1 MGVRPPAGAK
11 IPTSGGRPRP
21 TDREPRIGQTS
32 GVTGIRNL
40 ISAGGGLLLNAATGV
55 AALALLAMLLV
66 SLALVP
72 VAGLGLPLLVH
83 VLALVRSLAR
93 LQRDWASRV
102 LDPAND
108 RLYRWHRRPRIPL
121 VLALRDAGTWRDLAW
136 LVVHGLTWH
145 GPALVI
151 WALLAAFDY
160 IFSQVQVVVVSGLTT
175 FAFSVA
181 VVAIAVITVMAVPVL
196 RTGQARLA
204 GKLLLPDATPAARIR
219 QLTKSRA
226 VVVDAQ
232 AAELRR
238 IERDLHDGAQAK
250 LIAIRMN
257 LGLARNARD
266 PTQAQ
271 LMIDEAREVAGQAL
285 TDLRDLVRGIHPPV
299 LTDRGLAGAIQ
310 AAALL
315 CPVPVTVEIELPG
328 RLEAPVES
336 AVYFAVAEALTNV
349 AKHSGASRVWLRL
362 SHVGGLL
369 RVKVCDDGRGGANRA
384 RGSGIR
390 GIDARL
396 SAFDGRLIVRS
407 PLGGPTEL
415 TMELLCA
422 LS

>member
-1 MGVRPPAGAK
+1 M
-11 IPTSGGRPRP
+11 
-21 TDREPRIGQTS
+21 
-32 GVTGIRNL
+32 TGIRNL
-40 ISAGGGLLLNAATGV
+40 IAAGGGLLLNVATGV
-55 AALALLAMLLV
+55 AALVLLAMLLV

-72 VAGLGLPLLVH
+72 VAGLGLPLLVR

-93 LQRDWASRV
+93 LQRDWASQV
-102 LDPAND
+102 LDPANH
-108 RLYRWHRRPRIPL
+108 RPHRWHSRPRTPL
-121 VLALRDAGTWRDLAW
+121 VLVLRDARTWRDLAW

-160 IFSQVQVVVVSGLTT
+160 IFSVQVVVVDSVTT

-181 VVAIAVITVMAVPVL
+181 VVAIAVIAVMAVPVL
-196 RTGQARLA
+196 RTGQARLT
-204 GKLLLPDATPAARIR
+204 GMLLLPDATPAARIR
-219 QLTKSRA
+219 HLTESRA

-315 CPVPVTVEIELPG
+315 CPIPVTVEIELPG

-384 RGSGIR
+384 SGSGIR

-396 SAFDGRLIVRS
+396 SAFDGRLIIRS